1 MLPTDEGDL
10 SANNGGRQRNLRPP
24 RSLRPSH
31 RRERGPEMEEK
42 VRNAIIEELTRQAA
56 EAPDLNLRVEDPGI
70 IVHGPV
76 DLDAL
81 VMVVLGAMAGGP

>member
-1 MLPTDEGDL
+1 
-10 SANNGGRQRNLRPP
+10 
-24 RSLRPSH
+24 
-31 RRERGPEMEEK
+31 MEEK
-42 VRNAIIEELTRQAA
+42 VRNAIIEELTRQSA
-56 EAPDLNLRVEDPGI
+56 EMPDLKLRVAEPGV